1 MWVTYHMMSSGII
14 SKISCDKVR
23 EANSFAMLHMMANL
37 TEAGEVI
44 FADVLLLPNGMS
56 KVG

>member
-1 MWVTYHMMSSGII
+1 MPPERLSIPP
-14 SKISCDKVR
+14 
-23 EANSFAMLHMMANL
+23 AL
-37 TEAGEVI
+37 TWTAAGEVI